1 MKTISLLSALLFICS
16 FVAKS
21 QVNQVSK
28 NNLNRRITA
37 RFHQQPLNQ
46 VLEKIGLQG
55 NFYFSY
61 SGNIMQ
67 RDSIVS
73 LNLQSTPVR
82 DVLDMLFKGNVEYK
96 ESGNYIILRSAI
108 YRFVVETKDI
118 ENTKNGF
125 EIAGYVYNQRTGE
138 KIKNASVY
146 EKKLLKST
154 LTDKQGYFKLK
165 FKGESGV
172 VLTVSKEDYRDTSIS
187 YLSAVAISPDGY
199 IDGSEYSNRVER
211 FRFARFLMSSRQRV
225 QSLNIPSFIAN
236 SPFQASVWPGLSSH
250 GILSSQI
257 VNKGSL
263 NILGGYTAGVD
274 GVEIAGLFNI
284 NKKDVKTFQTAG
296 LLNIV
301 GGKVQGFQA
310 AGTFNVVMDSVAGSQ
325 VAGVFNNVQNSVEGF
340 QAAGVINRTRQNF
353 KGGQVAGVLNISQGQ
368 FKGVQAAG
376 VTNVTFKNHSGPQ
389 IAGVNN
395 LALGEVKGTQIAGVL
410 NTGWKSVDGTQ
421 IAGVLNIAGKDVNG
435 VQIAGV
441 VNFARKMR
449 GTQVGLINI
458 ADTSSGYSI
467 GLLNL
472 IRKGYHKISISNNE
486 VLNTNIAVKTG
497 NANFYTSLIAGA
509 NFSST
514 SKAYSLGI
522 GIGHDFIFNPKL
534 SLALE
539 LNEQALFLGSRNGVS
554 ALYKLQPLLQYQF
567 YKGITLFSGPVFS
580 VYDGRDASSAE
591 GYKSQI
597 APAYAKKF
605 FNSDVQRWFGYT
617 LGITFM

>member
-1 MKTISLLSALLFICS
+1 MKIISLLSALLFICS
-16 FVAKS
+16 IVAKS

-55 NFYFSY
+55 NFYFAY

-118 ENTKNGF
+118 ENTKSGF

-146 EKKLLKST
+146 ERKLLKST

-187 YLSAVAISPDGY
+187 YLSAIAISPDGY

-263 NILGGYTAGVD
+263 NIFGGYTAGVD

-310 AGTFNVVMDSVAGSQ
+310 AGTFNVVMDSVVGS
-325 VAGVFNNVQNSVEGF
+325 
-340 QAAGVINRTRQNF
+340 
-353 KGGQVAGVLNISQGQ
+353 QVAGVLNITQGQ
-368 FKGVQAAG
+368 FKGAQTAG
-376 VTNVTFKNHSGPQ
+376 VTNITFKNHSGPQ

-395 LALGEVKGTQIAGVL
+395 FVLGDVKGPQIAGVL
-410 NTGWKSVDGTQ
+410 NTAWKSVDGTQ
-421 IAGVLNIAGKDVNG
+421 IAGVANITLKDVNG
-435 VQIAGV
+435 VQISGV
-441 VNFARKMR
+441 VNFARKMK
-449 GTQVGLINI
+449 GTQVGLINV

-472 IRKGYHKISISNNE
+472 IRKGYHKISVSNNE
-486 VLNTNIAVKTG
+486 ILNTNIAVKTG

-509 NFSST
+509 NFSNT
-514 SKAYSLGI
+514 SKAYSVGI
-522 GIGHDFIFNPKL
+522 GIGHDFIFNPKF

-539 LNEQALFLGSRNGVS
+539 LNEQALFLGSRSGIS
-554 ALYKLQPLLQYQF
+554 ALYKLQPLIQYQF

-580 VYDGRDASSAE
+580 VYDGRGASSAE

-605 FNSDVQRWFGYT
+605 FNIDVQRWFGYT